1 MSSLKPERGKN
12 TRFYY
17 YCLYRSKNTDIFQ
30 HSPKR
35 CGQRRL
41 WNACLQLWDEVVP
54 THSDVYWTI
63 SKSAVLRNFAREYLG
78 GVRWKSLSEERKR
91 YESNLWSSMECLC
104 SKQTKIL
111 NCPPWNSVLSHLHSI
126 SGINFPPSNKGKGI
140 RKYIASSECWLA
152 PELQRSLQGDIA
164 MTWWI
169 LRRGFSHSSP
179 LSLFVKSWFSPL
191 ESKLQ
196 NLVFLH

>member
-54 THSDVYWTI
+54 SHSVMSTGPL
-63 SKSAVLRNFAREYLG
+63 VNLQFFRNFAREYLG

-104 SKQTKIL
+104 SKQK
-111 NCPPWNSVLSHLHSI
+111 
-126 SGINFPPSNKGKGI
+126 
-140 RKYIASSECWLA
+140 
-152 PELQRSLQGDIA
+152 SLTA
-164 MTWWI
+164 
-169 LRRGFSHSSP
+169 
-179 LSLFVKSWFSPL
+179 PL
-191 ESKLQ
+191 EIQFYPISIQYLGLTFLLPTREKESENILLQ
-196 NLVFLH
+196 VSAGWMQSCRGHCRGTLPWPGGY